1 MGNVFEKDPQAKMP
15 YAWDFVGDGWLPE
28 GEAIDSFTL
37 TPDPS
42 LTVHASQQVDGVVTA
57 TISGGT
63 VGKRCAVR
71 CHIVTTPSGYED
83 DHTLY
88 LKIVER

>member
-1 MGNVFEKDPQAKMP
+1 MANIFDKDPQAVLP
-15 YAWDFVGDGWLPE
+15 YAWDFASDGWLPV
-28 GEAIDSFTL
+28 GETINSYTL
-37 TPDPS
+37 TPDGGAVVES
-42 LTVHASQQVDGVVTA
+42 SQQVDGVVTA

-63 VGKRCAVR
+63 LGKRCAIR

-83 DHTLY
+83 DRTLY